1 MTCFMQEWQRV
12 DPAQVPRADPAES
25 IKADM
30 AVGFLVENW
39 LDSSLEMIDLSMGN
53 GNEAGKKGK
62 EEVRYGEVPGSPPE
76 VLPPCSRD
84 LGAVVSTSPSRALP
98 AWSGGGS
105 PAPTASSL

>member
-1 MTCFMQEWQRV
+1 MLTQLKSRGLTPQRAV
-12 DPAQVPRADPAES
+12 SS

-30 AVGFLVENW
+30 TVGFLVENW